1 MNKVT
6 RNIEDIDNITEYTRK
21 LAIKEKKLKKE
32 VICTKSF
39 LTRK

>member
-21 LAIKEKKLKKE
+21 LAIKEKKLKKR
-32 VICTKSF
+32 SNMY
-39 LTRK
+39 